1 MNAIVYGWT
10 RDDFVHNIIT
20 QSPSEMNDDF
30 QQSDSTDCDQQ
41 RAIEES
47 STEYSGE
54 RFQETLYSNTSDE
67 D

>member
-10 RDDFVHNIIT
+10 RDDFVQNIIT
-20 QSPSEMNDDF
+20 QSPSEMNNDF
-30 QQSDSTDCDQQ
+30 QQSGSTDRDQQ
-41 RAIEES
+41 RVIEES

-54 RFQETLYSNTSDE
+54 RFQETLYSYTSDK

>member
-10 RDDFVHNIIT
+10 RDDFVQNIIT

-30 QQSDSTDCDQQ
+30 QQADSRDGYQQ
-41 RAIEES
+41 RTIEES
-47 STEYSGE
+47 SADYSDN

>member
-10 RDDFVHNIIT
+10 RDDFVQNIIT

-30 QQSDSTDCDQQ
+30 QQSDSRDGYQQ
-41 RAIEES
+41 RTIEES
-47 STEYSGE
+47 SADYSDN

>member
-10 RDDFVHNIIT
+10 RDDFVQNILS
-20 QSPSEMNDDF
+20 QSLSEMTDDF
-30 QQSDSTDCDQQ
+30 QQSDSTNCNQH

-54 RFQETLYSNTSDE
+54 RFQETL
-67 D
+67 